1 MREKDFKERLT
12 GLFCLFSRM
21 SLNTLLMNLRNSGVD
36 SNYYGLNNTFGWGLV
51 LLTLTVKSCTDCC
64 SSSHYSYCVSSL
76 SSPLQ
81 VQRSAGQLWYVSTGG
96 QEVPVRLVQQ
106 RGPMHHEAALCPH
119 LPLHQSLAKPF
130 YEECQVHQP
139 AHYWGLSARFLWRHF

>member
-1 MREKDFKERLT
+1 
-12 GLFCLFSRM
+12 M
-21 SLNTLLMNLRNSGVD
+21 SLNALLINLCNSGVD
-36 SNYYGLNNTFGWGLV
+36 SNYYSLNTTFGWGGFIEIELKV
-51 LLTLTVKSCTDCC
+51 VQIVAAAPTTVT
-64 SSSHYSYCVSSL
+64 VSSL

-81 VQRSAGQLWYVSTGG
+81 VQRSAGQLWHVSTGG

-106 RGPMHHEAALCPH
+106 RGPMHHEAALRSH

-139 AHYWGLSARFLWRHF
+139 AHY

>member
-1 MREKDFKERLT
+1 MCVT
-12 GLFCLFSRM
+12 QVWTNYY
-21 SLNTLLMNLRNSGVD
+21 SLNA
-36 SNYYGLNNTFGWGLV
+36 TFGWGGFIEI
-51 LLTLTVKSCTDCC
+51 VKSCTDCC

-81 VQRSAGQLWYVSTGG
+81 VQRSAGQLWHVSTGG

-106 RGPMHHEAALCPH
+106 RGPMHHEAALRSH
-119 LPLHQSLAKPF
+119 FPLHQSLAKPF

-139 AHYWGLSARFLWRHF
+139 AHY